1 MGESKRGNVRKSFSK
16 MMTSDTPDETPSEK
30 MVNLH
35 DGHVE
40 KKQETLPS
48 FSIEEPKGELSSIRS
63 WIYMIIFPCT
73 TLITWGI
80 ISAFPVLFVAF
91 LEKFQKSRS
100 ETSTIGSLQVGL
112 LYMLAVI
119 PGYLIPLYG
128 FRIILISGCLI
139 TAIGFISSIFV
150 SKMYLLYITMGVIT
164 SLGASTL
171 LTVVDS
177 APLFVFSKWR
187 TLATILSST
196 SGSLGFAIIPLT
208 VSYLLH
214 TYALNGTLLLLA
226 GIVLQCVVLGMLYPS
241 QYKLTDQP
249 EKACTNCDIGA
260 DHDINTH
267 NHKRTSM
274 IKKYVK
280 LIKSPSF
287 WCLAAA
293 GLAIDALS
301 NGCRVFLVDRAILQG
316 IPESKAVLS
325 ISLWGIFSAVCKLFV
340 QIPCI
345 NKTPRRKQIVLV
357 IVTFCWSL
365 VTLVSVAFST
375 YEGFLLYCVLAGVCH
390 GVNSLLWYLILA
402 DVMDRELLVPA
413 YSVQCFIAGPFVMF
427 SVPIAGL
434 IYDSTQSY
442 DVPYIMYGCI
452 GMFGAICES
461 LIPYFERRKARMK
474 KEINSPSYP
483 GAA

>member
-1 MGESKRGNVRKSFSK
+1 MK
-16 MMTSDTPDETPSEK
+16 TSDKPDETSSEK
-30 MVNLH
+30 MVH
-35 DGHVE
+35 DDGNEE

-48 FSIEEPKGELSSIRS
+48 FSIEEPKGELRS
-63 WIYMIIFPCT
+63 VQSWTYMIIFPCT
-73 TLITWGI
+73 TLITWGM

-150 SKMYLLYITMGVIT
+150 TKMYLLYITMGVIT

-177 APLFVFSKWR
+177 APLVVFKKWR

-214 TYALNGTLLLLA
+214 TYALSGTLLLLA

-241 QYKLTDQP
+241 QYKLTDRN
-249 EKACTNCDIGA
+249 EKTCANCDIGA
-260 DHDINTH
+260 NHETTH
-267 NHKRTSM
+267 YHKKTSM
-274 IKKYVK
+274 MKKYIK
-280 LIKSPSF
+280 LINSPSF

-325 ISLWGIFSAVCKLFV
+325 ISLWGVFSAVCKLSA

-345 NKTPRRKQIVLV
+345 NKTPKRRQIVLV

-365 VTLVSVAFST
+365 VTLASVAVNT

-434 IYDSTQSY
+434 IYDSTKSY

-461 LIPYFERRKARMK
+461 FIPYFERKKAR
-474 KEINSPSYP
+474 
-483 GAA
+483 G

>member
-1 MGESKRGNVRKSFSK
+1 MEEKAL
-16 MMTSDTPDETPSEK
+16 DTLPASED
-30 MVNLH
+30 NAN
-35 DGHVE
+35 E
-40 KKQETLPS
+40 AKKQENISLPHIKKPS
-48 FSIEEPKGELSSIRS
+48 GELSSIKS

-73 TLITWGI
+73 TLITWGMV
-80 ISAFPVLFVAF
+80 SAFPVLFVAF
-91 LEKFQKSRS
+91 LEKFQRSRS

-119 PGYLIPLYG
+119 PGYFIPLCG
-128 FRIILISGCLI
+128 FRIILITGALI
-139 TAIGFISSIFV
+139 TAIGFISSIFITE
-150 SKMYLLYITMGVIT
+150 MYLLYITMGVIT

-177 APLFVFSKWR
+177 APLFVFKKWR

-208 VSYLLH
+208 VSYLIS
-214 TYALNGTLLLLA
+214 TYALNGALLLLA
-226 GIVLQCVVLGMLYPS
+226 GIVLQCIVFGMLYPS
-241 QYKLTDQP
+241 RYKLTDKSETQ
-249 EKACTNCDIGA
+249 CA
-260 DHDINTH
+260 DEDVQTGERKDSKTH
-267 NHKRTSM
+267 KKTPLIR
-274 IKKYVK
+274 KYVM

-325 ISLWGIFSAVCKLFV
+325 ISLWGIFSAVCKLSA
-340 QIPCI
+340 QMPCI
-345 NKTPRRKQIVLV
+345 NKSPRRRQIVLV
-357 IVTFCWSL
+357 SVTICWSL
-365 VTLVSVAFST
+365 VTLGSVVFNT
-375 YEGFLLYCVLAGVCH
+375 YEGFLAYCILAGVFH

-402 DVMDRELLVPA
+402 DVMNRELLVPA
-413 YSVQCFIAGPFVMF
+413 YSLQCFIAGPFVML

-434 IYDSTQSY
+434 IYDRTQSY

-452 GMFGAICES
+452 GLFGGICES
-461 LIPYFERRKARMK
+461 FIPYFERK
-474 KEINSPSYP
+474 KEIRKKALITPDCPN
-483 GAA
+483 AA